1 MTVRSRLQQKGWRC
15 AMAMVPVL
23 LALSAGASAQAH
35 SQSQVQST
43 RDYLQRMD
51 TDGDGRVSLA
61 EYQAWMS
68 YAFDGM
74 DRDGDGVL
82 SAAEQ
87 PGGKG
92 KPLTRQLHRERLS
105 QRFKRQDVNRDGYLS
120 AVELAAPP
128 Q

>member
-51 TDGDGRVSLA
+51 TDGDGRVSLV

-105 QRFKRQDVNRDGYLS
+105 QRFKRQDVNRDGYLN